1 MGLGSSFGSAH
12 GGSTQPG
19 RVFMFPEEPVS
30 TLKRQSAG
38 KYGTGQNGK
47 GETRDGV
54 REVVVDG
61 GEE

>member
-1 MGLGSSFGSAH
+1 
-12 GGSTQPG
+12 
-19 RVFMFPEEPVS
+19 MFPEEPVS